1 MKEYILYMYPD
12 CFDFLFDEEGD
23 ADGAGGSVTVENQ
36 EINVSIPGMDE
47 WLSEYM
53 WQVLA
58 PYESGKLTRE
68 ELNKT
73 FDWKSFHQTG
83 IELAKEVKK
92 RLPPYV
98 TLIYKSPFEDI
109 SGLIKPD
116 FVIDKNSKLE

>member
-1 MKEYILYMYPD
+1 MYPD
-12 CFDFLFDEEGD
+12 CDVFLYDEKGRCYGNGDF
-23 ADGAGGSVTVENQ
+23 VTVENQ
-36 EINVSIPGMDE
+36 EINVSILGVDS
-47 WLSEYM
+47 WLSKYM
-53 WQVLA
+53 WQVCV
-58 PYESGKLTRE
+58 PCENGKLTRE

-109 SGLIKPD
+109 LELIKPD
-116 FVIDKNSKLE
+116 FIIDENSKL